1 MTALPCSPASA
12 SFTVGLSTS
21 CLSTLV
27 SGMKRESLRMGLPA
41 KPTMPEAMR
50 LLIDYAWDGNIRE
63 LENIAR
69 YLLVVVDSDII
80 EPQDL
85 PFFYDLGRDLA
96 PVSAPATGEPQAPAF
111 PTAPAPGRDLAFGE
125 RTWEQVEKAYVR
137 YLLEQYDGNVTRAAK
152 AAAIN
157 RSTFASRMRK
167 LGITKA

>member
-1 MTALPCSPASA
+1 
-12 SFTVGLSTS
+12 
-21 CLSTLV
+21 
-27 SGMKRESLRMGLPA
+27 MGLPA

-50 LLIDYAWDGNIRE
+50 MLIDYAWDGNIRE

-85 PFFYDLGRDLA
+85 PFFYDLGRVMA
-96 PVSAPATGEPQAPAF
+96 PVSPPGAGGPPAAVGAIAPD
-111 PTAPAPGRDLAFGE
+111 PGRYLAFGE

-137 YLLEQYDGNVTRAAK
+137 YLLEHYDGNVTRAAK

-167 LGITKA
+167 LNITKA